1 VSIDAMRGLDA
12 AEDLPSAP
20 QEMPLWCE
28 NFMFCAYDPATSA
41 GFYAHLGTMPDDP
54 ALWRGTFCG
63 MLPDGRILAGKDYG
77 RGGTAAGPASP
88 ALSFTCEEPF
98 TRWRLTRRDV
108 AMPTSLQELAG
119 GLLCDRA
126 PVAVELDVVFTASA
140 PAWKM
145 GGAHS
150 NVFHRHYEQGGR
162 VQGTLR
168 AGDQIFAI
176 DTMGY
181 RDHSVGPRDVSH
193 LLSHTLVYASFPSGR
208 VVQGFTMAGP
218 GGASQS
224 DAYVV
229 REGIEPAQIV
239 SLPSWDGTGNGDAGE
254 FAVKLMTAD
263 GPVDAIGHTLAGT
276 YYTFEAPNELL
287 FGRAPD
293 SVGHNIATVTPA
305 SFSWDGET
313 GVGMLELSYRPGV
326 TAS

>member
-1 VSIDAMRGLDA
+1 MSVDAIGGLDA

-20 QEMPLWCE
+20 QELPLWCE

-41 GFYAHLGTMPDDP
+41 GFYAHLGTMPHDT

-63 MLPDGRILAGKDYG
+63 LLPEGRVLAGKDYG
-77 RGGTAAGPASP
+77 SCGTTGGPASP
-88 ALSFTCEEPF
+88 ALSFSCEEPF

-108 AMPTSLQELAG
+108 AMPTSRPELAG

-126 PVAVELDVVFTASA
+126 PVPVELDVTFEASA

-145 GGAHS
+145 GGADNS
-150 NVFHRHYEQGGR
+150 DVFHRHYEQAGR

-168 AGDQIFAI
+168 TGDQVLTI

-181 RDHSVGPRDVSH
+181 RDHSVGPRDVNR
-193 LLSHTLVYASFPSGR
+193 LLAHTLVYASFPSGR
-208 VVQGFTMAGP
+208 VVQAFTMAGP
-218 GGASQS
+218 GGVGQS

-229 REGIEPAQIV
+229 RDGGIEQAEIV
-239 SLPSWDGTGNGDAGE
+239 SLPSWDGSGDGDAGE
-254 FAVKLMTAD
+254 FGVNLTTAD
-263 GPVDAIGHTLAGT
+263 GPVDVIARTLAAT

-293 SVGHNIATVTPA
+293 DVGHNIATVTPA
-305 SFSWDGET
+305 SFAWDGET
-313 GVGMLELSYRPGV
+313 GTGMLELSYRPGRH
-326 TAS
+326 

>member
-1 VSIDAMRGLDA
+1 MSIDAMSGLDA

-20 QEMPLWCE
+20 QEVPLWCE

-41 GFYAHLGTMPDDP
+41 GFYAHLGTMPHDP

-63 MLPDGRILAGKDYG
+63 LLPEGRILTGKDYG
-77 RGGTAAGPASP
+77 RGGAAAGPASP
-88 ALSFTCEEPF
+88 ALSFACEEPF

-126 PVAVELDVVFTASA
+126 PVAVELDVMFTASA

-150 NVFHRHYEQGGR
+150 NVFHRHYEQAGR

-168 AGDQIFAI
+168 AGDQTFAI

-181 RDHSVGPRDVSH
+181 RDHSVGPRDVTH

-218 GGASQS
+218 GGVSQS

-229 REGIEPAQIV
+229 REGIEPAEIV
-239 SLPSWDGTGNGDAGE
+239 TLPSWDGSGSGDAGE

-263 GPVDAIGHTLAGT
+263 GAVDVIGQTLPERTTRSKPPTSCCSGARPIPSATTSLPSHPHRSRGT
-276 YYTFEAPNELL
+276 AR
-287 FGRAPD
+287 RA
-293 SVGHNIATVTPA
+293 SGCSN
-305 SFSWDGET
+305 
-313 GVGMLELSYRPGV
+313 
-326 TAS
+326 